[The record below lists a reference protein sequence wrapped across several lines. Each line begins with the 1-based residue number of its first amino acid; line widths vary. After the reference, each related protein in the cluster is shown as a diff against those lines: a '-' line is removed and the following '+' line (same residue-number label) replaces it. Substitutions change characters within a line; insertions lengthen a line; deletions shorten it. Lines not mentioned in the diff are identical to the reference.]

1 MIVRE
6 PGRDRWVVIDQ
17 AVVRNRNL
25 SYRSRGVLAVLLSMP
40 DNWSVTSEWLTAMG
54 TEGRD
59 AIRAALNE
67 LEDAGHMVRHKAQD
81 AHGRWYTRW
90 VVYESPVHQPV
101 HHVVDNCLTE
111 DGFPGV
117 GKPGAI
123 RNTYKETSTDL
134 VTDMTTEAPPQ
145 LCTKCQGS
153 GRTLGAT
160 APHHP
165 MPCPRCGG
173 DGLHATEHS

>member
-59 AIRAALNE
+59 AVRAALNE

-81 AHGRWYTRW
+81 AHGHWYTRW
-90 VVYESPVHQPV
+90 VVYETPVHQPV
-101 HHVVDNCLTE
+101 HHVVDKYLTE

-123 RNTYKETSTDL
+123 RSTYKEVSTHL
-134 VTDMTTEAPPQ
+134 VRDIVTEQPPK
-145 LCTKCQGS
+145 LCTKCDGS

-165 MPCPRCGG
+165 MPCARCGG